1 MRPAARRALNT
12 LPRADA
18 VRIDERILGLME
30 NPRSRD
36 AIKLKGI
43 RETYRIR
50 VGDYRVLYQVQDDLP
65 RVIIVDIGHRREIYR

>member
-1 MRPAARRALNT
+1 
-12 LPRADA
+12 
-18 VRIDERILGLME
+18 ME
-30 NPRSRD
+30 NPKSR
-36 AIKLKGI
+36 AALKLKGI

>member
-1 MRPAARRALNT
+1 MRPAARKALNT

-18 VRIDERILGLME
+18 IRIDERILCLME
-30 NPRSRD
+30 NPRSRT